1 MMMLEGKEEES
12 VNRILSFISF
22 FSFFFSLATEL
33 AIEYNDIFATT
44 NTGDGEF
51 IITGLKGDLY
61 RFF

>member
-1 MMMLEGKEEES
+1 MMMMLEGKEEES
-12 VNRILSFISF
+12 VNRILSFI
-22 FSFFFSLATEL
+22 FFSLATEL
-33 AIEYNDIFATT
+33 ATEYNDIFATT